1 MKRSL
6 IVFFLFLAAFF
17 IFGETIKFSADSM
30 TGTAGSKSD
39 TTVLTG
45 NAFVQTSTMEIRSDK
60 IELSGKDYRYIIAEG
75 TVSGK
80 NTESQLD
87 FKCGKMKYDRT
98 TKIAILEDSVHLV
111 DLINDVTADAQLIEY
126 NQDSETAVMQI
137 NITLKQKNN
146 TCTSAFAVYRKK
158 AQVLEM
164 SGNPKIVQG
173 EDAFRAQE
181 ITLNL
186 DTQEI
191 ILDGRV
197 SGTVTDTKKKEE
209 NTPDKNEA
217 LPDSMAENPPFA
229 GDEKENSPAE
239 KEPSAEQNKNSG
251 EMQ

>member
-6 IVFFLFLAAFF
+6 TVFFLFFAAFF

-87 FKCGKMKYDRT
+87 FTCGKMKYDRT
-98 TKIAILEDSVHLV
+98 TKIAVLEDSVHLI
-111 DLINDVTADAQLIEY
+111 DLANDVTADAQLIEY
-126 NQDSETAVMQI
+126 NQESETAVMQI

-197 SGTVTDTKKKEE
+197 SGTVTDTKKEE
-209 NTPDKNEA
+209 NPSDKNETA
-217 LPDSMAENPPFA
+217 PDSMAENPPFA
-229 GDEKENSPAE
+229 GDEKENSPAK
-239 KEPSAEQNKNSG
+239 KEPSAEENKKTG